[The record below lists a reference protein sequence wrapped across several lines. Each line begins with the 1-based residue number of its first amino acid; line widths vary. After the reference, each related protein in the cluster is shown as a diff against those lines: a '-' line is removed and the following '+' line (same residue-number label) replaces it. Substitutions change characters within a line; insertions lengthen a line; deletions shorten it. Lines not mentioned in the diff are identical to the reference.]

1 MSYNRWMPTRDE
13 LYHYGVLGMKW
24 GRRKVN
30 YYNNRISKYRD
41 AGFPKE
47 KEPTAVSDTRKLIRT
62 RNDMRIRSE
71 AKLRSIDARYKKA
84 QVRADKKYT
93 KAKKHEASVWWDEK
107 ATVRGFK
114 RAARAQKKADRLTAK
129 GAKWYKAMEKYLGNN
144 ISSESQ
150 ALGKQFVERAVRNTK
165 LKTQRRN

>member
-1 MSYNRWMPTRDE
+1 MYNRWISPSDE

-30 YYNNRISKYRD
+30 YYNNRISKHRD

-47 KEPTAVSDTRKLIRT
+47 GESTAVSDTRKLIRT
-62 RNDMRIRSE
+62 LNDMRIRSE
-71 AKLRSIDARYKKA
+71 AKLSSIDARYKKA

-129 GAKWYKAMEKYLGNN
+129 GAKWYKTMEKYLGNS
-144 ISSESQ
+144 ISDEAR
-150 ALGKQFVERAVRNTK
+150 ALGKQFVVQAARNSK
-165 LKTQRRN
+165 PKTQRR